1 MVFIYIICLFFM
13 TYIIYEIIDIK
24 RKVIRLTQENAV
36 LWEFIKEND
45 NK

>member
-1 MVFIYIICLFFM
+1 MVFIYIFCLFFM

-24 RKVIRLTQENAV
+24 KKVIRLTQENAV
-36 LWEFIKEND
+36 LWELIKEND